1 MQTQSLAG
9 HMGREI
15 AVDLCVPCQSA
26 WFDTRENLQLTPGAT
41 LAMFRLIGERVTRP
55 VRLRSEEPLRRD
67 HAEARQ
73 SPGERTRT
81 PQDGDIAKCPRCKAQ
96 LRRTQDMQRTTR
108 FEYFRCPNDH
118 GRLTTFFDF
127 LKEKDFVRPLT
138 PQQIAELRKNVQFI
152 NCSNCGAPVDLAKG
166 SDCAHCGSPLSMLDM
181 QQAERLVTQLRE
193 ADRSDK
199 PIDPALPLAL
209 ERARRQTERL
219 FEGLEDR
226 GRWEVEIGSLGL
238 VGAGLSQ
245 LMRLLKK

>member
-1 MQTQSLAG
+1 MQCPRCGNGMERLTFVGQLDR
-9 HMGREI
+9 MIE
-15 AVDLCVPCQSA
+15 VDLCDPCQSL
-26 WFDTRENLQLTPGAT
+26 WFDGRENLQLTPGAT
-41 LAMFRLIGERVTRP
+41 LTIFRSIGEHVHKP
-55 VRLRSEEPLRRD
+55 ELHD
-67 HAEARQ
+67 AELV
-73 SPGERTRT
+73 
-81 PQDGDIAKCPRCKAQ
+81 KCPRCKAR
-96 LRRTQDMQRTTR
+96 LRRTQDLQRATR
-108 FEYFRCPNDH
+108 FQYFRCPNDH
-118 GRLTTFFDF
+118 GRLITFFDF

-152 NCSNCGAPVDLAKG
+152 NCSNCGAPVDLATG

-219 FEGLEDR
+219 FEDLEDR
-226 GRWEVEIGSLGL
+226 GRWDVEIGSLGL
-238 VGAGLSQ
+238 VGAGLNQ